1 MQVVDGDEHQ
11 EPHQELPSFVSTS
24 GQQLGSS

>member
-1 MQVVDGDEHQ
+1 VRQIMQFVDGDE
-11 EPHQELPSFVSTS
+11 HQELPSFVSTS